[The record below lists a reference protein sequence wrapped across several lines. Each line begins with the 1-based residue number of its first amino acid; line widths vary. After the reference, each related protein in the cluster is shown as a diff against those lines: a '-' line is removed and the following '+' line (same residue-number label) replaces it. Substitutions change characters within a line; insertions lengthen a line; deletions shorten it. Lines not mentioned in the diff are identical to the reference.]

1 MKPETTEDILELMN
15 GTVTSAVLGAA
26 MELGIFWLL
35 AEKPLSAPEI
45 AQSLNIPLNRCHYWL
60 QLLGKLGL
68 LEENDEGYAPSTL
81 AREAILNVQSQDTW
95 AFQAREDR
103 DLTLYV
109 RDLASNI
116 SKPISTWQTGNLTP
130 ADYFQQ
136 MEEDPLYTAG
146 FTRKLYQIHISLAEQ
161 VANMLDLRGVKSLL
175 ELGGGSGVVSF
186 ALLRKQ
192 DELTSVVVDAESVCK
207 AGREIALE
215 NRLEKRITY
224 VAADFLHDN
233 LPTGFDMV
241 MLCDVGL
248 FSESLFRRIYDDLL
262 NPNGRLVIVDK
273 FAPSKTG
280 APPSRLLAAFLTS
293 LESPAP
299 SVYYITTEVINR
311 RVSEMFLLPPC
322 RTKII
327 CPGISIGPCW
337 ERKSEGGIPRSHCS
351 ETQSLRRWEVYF
363 GATTLCMRCIAL
375 VGERPLRIRRK
386 PDKEK
391 P

>member
-15 GTVTSAVLGAA
+15 GSVISAVLGAA

-60 QLLGKLGL
+60 QLVGKLGL
-68 LEENDEGYAPSTL
+68 LEESAEGYAPSPL

-109 RDLASNI
+109 RDLSLNIGKPMSAWQASY
-116 SKPISTWQTGNLTP
+116 SMP

-136 MEEDPLYTAG
+136 LEEDPLYTAR
-146 FTRKLYQIHISLAEQ
+146 FTRKLYQIHISFAEQ
-161 VANMLDLRGVKSLL
+161 VANMLDLRGVNSLL
-175 ELGGGSGVVSF
+175 DLGGGSGVVSF

-192 DELTSVVVDAESVCK
+192 NELTSVVVDVESVCQ
-207 AGREIALE
+207 AGREIASE
-215 NRLEKRITY
+215 NGLGDRIKY
-224 VAADFLHDN
+224 LAADILQDD

-248 FSESLFRRIYDDLL
+248 FSEILFRRIYDDVL
-262 NPNGRLVIVDK
+262 NRNGRLVIGDK
-273 FAPSKTG
+273 FAPRKTG
-280 APPSRLLAAFLTS
+280 APPSRLLAAFLNS

-299 SVYYITTEVINR
+299 SVDYITIEVVQTQLQQAGFRDLSITPVPHKDNLPWNIDWT
-311 RVSEMFLLPPC
+311 LLEA
-322 RTKII
+322 K
-327 CPGISIGPCW
+327 
-337 ERKSEGGIPRSHCS
+337 K
-351 ETQSLRRWEVYF
+351 
-363 GATTLCMRCIAL
+363 
-375 VGERPLRIRRK
+375 
-386 PDKEK
+386 
-391 P
+391 